1 MSANPAF
8 VVRPAV
14 AADADGVTTVHLQG
28 WRETYTGL
36 MPESVF
42 EERESR
48 RERRVEVWTEIIEGR
63 SPFGKERAYVAEL
76 DGRIVG
82 WATASDGLDDDSP
95 YPNQLDGLYVL
106 KEAHGTGIGQAL
118 LEAAVGTDT
127 GAFLWA
133 IDAPTR
139 AISFY
144 RKMGFLPDGTKKP
157 FLTDGAGVME
167 QRLVRHPA
175 N

>member
-1 MSANPAF
+1 MSGRADF

-14 AADADGVTTVHLQG
+14 TADADGITTVHLQG
-28 WRETYTGL
+28 WREAYSEY

-42 EERESR
+42 EAREASR
-48 RERRVEVWTEIIEGR
+48 PRRVEVWIEIIEGR
-63 SPFGKERAYVAEL
+63 SPFGKERAYVAEI

-118 LEAAVGTDT
+118 LEAAVGTGT
-127 GAFLWA
+127 GAYLWA
-133 IDAPTR
+133 IDSPTR

-144 RKMGFLPDGTKKP
+144 RKMGFLPDGTKKQ
-157 FLTDGAGVME
+157 LLIDGADLME

-175 N
+175 S